1 MVQRNLGF
9 IGAANL
15 DHIAIVPRIPK
26 PDERVVS
33 HPFLSAGGGP
43 AATAAVA
50 AARQGCDV
58 SFIGIIGADPAG
70 DMVRAELQLESVGTA
85 LLESRDFL
93 KTAESIVLIEGDTGL
108 RSIVTEETPSPVVLA
123 TPLDVF
129 TWIHV
134 DHVGYRAVRDA
145 SREHPLSAKVSLDG
159 GNPIEGLSLECVDLY
174 APTRVQILSRYPGLD
189 LPDAIRAASAE
200 GPALVVVTAG
210 SEGAWYLEDGAIE
223 HISAFN
229 VPVISTLGAGDVFH
243 GALVAR
249 VAHGDSL
256 RTATIY
262 ASATA
267 ALSCRGIDG
276 RSAIPRPSEVHSFL
290 RNSSGEIIG

>member
-1 MVQRNLGF
+1 M
-9 IGAANL
+9 GAANL
-15 DHIAIVPRIPK
+15 DHIAVVPRIPK
-26 PDERVVS
+26 ADERVIS
-33 HPFLSAGGGP
+33 HPFLTAGGGP

-58 SFIGIIGADPAG
+58 SFIGVIGADPAG
-70 DMVRAELQLESVGTA
+70 DLVRAELQRESVDTT
-85 LLESRDFL
+85 LLESRDSL
-93 KTAESIVLIEGDTGL
+93 KTAESILLIEEDTGL
-108 RSIVTEETPSPVVLA
+108 RSIVTEEAPSPVIPA
-123 TPLDVF
+123 TPLNVF

-134 DHVGYRAVRDA
+134 DHAGYRTVRDA
-145 SREHPLSAKVSLDG
+145 SREHPLTAKVSLDG

-174 APTRVQILSRYPGLD
+174 APTRAQILSRYPGSD
-189 LPDAIRAASAE
+189 LSDAMLAASAE
-200 GPALVVVTAG
+200 GPTLIMVTAG
-210 SEGAWYLEDGAIE
+210 SEGAWYLDDGVIE

-256 RTATIY
+256 REATIY

-276 RSAIPRPSEVHSFL
+276 RSAIPRPKEVHSFL
-290 RNSSGEIIG
+290 TNSAREVNS